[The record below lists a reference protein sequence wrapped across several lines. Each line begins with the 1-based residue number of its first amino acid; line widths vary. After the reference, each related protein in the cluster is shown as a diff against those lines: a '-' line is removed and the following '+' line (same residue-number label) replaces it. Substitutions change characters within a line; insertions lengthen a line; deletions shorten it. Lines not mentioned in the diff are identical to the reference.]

1 MFYFFFFQDDKKAN
15 KKHQKLYPVWKQSYQ
30 SLKPKTE
37 IKMVATSN
45 VSKPLKQKNLTILP
59 PVNKDRPFSE
69 DNVTHQPEDFHSAN
83 KDKFMASISHNRD
96 LSTFRKK
103 INPIQSQGGLI
114 TEELRSVKEFSKLEF
129 KGEIL
134 DPLQFTEKKGYV
146 EKIRRGLIEAKKFD
160 NPALYDM
167 IKKDNVAAEKLNDSA
182 VNVSLEEIKDE
193 INVVFFLSLKKVYY
207 TIYVLIRLR
216 SSLRINLQAKTMT
229 LKGFR
234 KKTRKAAAT
243 RSPQRR
249 KYCSSTTNLR

>member
-1 MFYFFFFQDDKKAN
+1 M
-15 KKHQKLYPVWKQSYQ
+15 
-30 SLKPKTE
+30 
-37 IKMVATSN
+37 
-45 VSKPLKQKNLTILP
+45 
-59 PVNKDRPFSE
+59 
-69 DNVTHQPEDFHSAN
+69 THQPEDFHSAN

-182 VNVSLEEIKDE
+182 VNVSLEEINDE
-193 INVVFFLSLKKVYY
+193 INVVFFF
-207 TIYVLIRLR
+207 
-216 SSLRINLQAKTMT
+216 NE
-229 LKGFR
+229 
-234 KKTRKAAAT
+234 
-243 RSPQRR
+243 
-249 KYCSSTTNLR
+249 